1 MYQLALRWSH
11 VWEVLSG
18 GLHVRDPC
26 LEKHFTV
33 LLMALDGEE
42 LIDLRF
48 GFRVLRIGA
57 LGF

>member
-1 MYQLALRWSH
+1 M
-11 VWEVLSG
+11 
-18 GLHVRDPC
+18 RDPC

-42 LIDLRF
+42 LLDLRF